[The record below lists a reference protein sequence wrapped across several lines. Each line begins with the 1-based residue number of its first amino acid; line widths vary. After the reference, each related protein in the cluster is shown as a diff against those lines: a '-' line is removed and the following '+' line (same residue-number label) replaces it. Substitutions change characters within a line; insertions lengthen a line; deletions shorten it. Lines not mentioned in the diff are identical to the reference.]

1 MSRVRG
7 TSQPDRCWTFTNAQ
21 EASPLVLTTLEWDL
35 WGAATELGA
44 RGAWHDFG
52 FLPRSEVRES
62 PVADERI
69 TSCFYGRQAI
79 NVDLC
84 REIMGQIPGSSAD
97 DFERDMLG
105 SVRPDA
111 KPVPNSLRRLP
122 AILFKAPRVLTRQTR
137 AVARMHEE
145 QLAWWRARVLDD
157 PTPDPLELLDDAR
170 NRFVSSMR
178 VHVRSRT
185 LLQGMQAQVTTIA
198 DQAGRADLVATLLS
212 GYGSISETGIADD
225 LWEVAAGRQDIDAF
239 IRAHGF
245 HGPNEGNPRST
256 SWREGPTL
264 VERLTKSMAARAG
277 TDSPRQREAAAVARR
292 LEAEEELLAALPRL
306 RRPLARAVLRA
317 AGTQVRN
324 LELGKGAFIAAIDG
338 CRRAI
343 RLRGAALA
351 QQGVLTDSEDAF
363 HLTIDELRSPT
374 GGLGPAIRERAE
386 EHAAFES
393 VDLPVTFVGMPE
405 PRVTDQK
412 DDETAELVAA
422 AGAPG
427 IVEGVVRVVLDP
439 DEADD
444 LEEGEILVC
453 TMTDPGWAPLF
464 SLAAGLVIDVGGPA
478 SHGAIVAREMGIPCV
493 IGTGRGTT
501 WLKTGDRVRIDGA
514 AGVVRRLS

>member
-52 FLPRSEVRES
+52 FLPASEVRES

-137 AVARMHEE
+137 AVARLHEE

-185 LLQGMQAQVTTIA
+185 LLQGMQAQVTAIA
-198 DQAGRADLVATLLS
+198 TQAGRADLVPTLLS

-225 LWEVAAGRQDIDAF
+225 LWAVAAGRKAIDDF

-256 SWREGPTL
+256 SWREDPSL
-264 VERLTKSMAARAG
+264 VERLAKSMASRTGAQ
-277 TDSPRQREAAAVARR
+277 SPREREAAAVARR
-292 LEAEEELLAALPRL
+292 EEAEKELLAGGPAAKRALTRSI
-306 RRPLARAVLRA
+306 LRA

-343 RLRGAALA
+343 RLRGTDLA
-351 QQGVLTDSEDAF
+351 RQGLLTDPEDAF
-363 HLTIDELRSPT
+363 HLTLDELRSPT
-374 GGLGPAIRERAE
+374 AGLAAVIRERTQ
-386 EHAAFES
+386 EHTAFEAI
-393 VDLPVTFVGMPE
+393 DLPVTFVGMPE
-405 PRVTDQK
+405 PRAIVDADQ
-412 DDETAELVAA
+412 DADELVAA

-427 IVEGVVRVVLDP
+427 IVEGTVRVVLDP

-501 WLKTGDRVRIDGA
+501 WLRTGDRVRLDGS
-514 AGVVRRLS
+514 AGLVQRLP